1 MGTVT
6 LRPTSTNSNSFT
18 LTPTNYAAH
27 QCINEVT
34 ADDASSQLSLTASST
49 DWVYA
54 KFKGAIGGTIPSGN
68 NRYSKLTLYVRAK
81 KATIEATKAMV
92 TVTLFDSDGNKIMSI
107 TPTLTG
113 TYATYGTVI
122 SVDWLVFPELTFELS
137 GSANGNYDGKTTNAG
152 ELDITQVYL
161 DVAYNPLCARTG
173 YIKVGDSW
181 RMLSG
186 IYSKENG
193 VWKDTSAF
201 DPKINGTWKGG

>member
-34 ADDASSQLSLTASST
+34 ADDASSQLSVTSSLSA
-49 DWVYA
+49 VSA
-54 KFKGAIGGTIPSGN
+54 NFEGAISGSEPSGN
-68 NRYSKLTLYVRAK
+68 NRYSQITLYVRAK
-81 KATIEATKAMV
+81 MIYSATVNI
-92 TVTLFDSDGNKIMSI
+92 TLFDSGGNKIATI
-107 TPTLTG
+107 TPTLT
-113 TYATYGTVI
+113 TSYATYSVTVSI
-122 SVDWLVFPELTFELS
+122 DWLSLQALTLKIN
-137 GSANGNYDGKTTNAG
+137 GSATGYSNGKVSSTG
-152 ELDITQVYL
+152 ELDITQVYA
-161 DVAYNPLCARTG
+161 DVVYNPLCVRTG

-193 VWKDTSAF
+193 VWKDTSAL

>member
-34 ADDASSQLSLTASST
+34 ADDASSQLSIVNSST
-49 DWVYA
+49 SEVVKA
-54 KFKGAIGGTIPSGN
+54 SFVGAISGASPSGN
-68 NRYSKLTLYVRAK
+68 NRYSKVALYVRAK
-81 KATIEATKAMV
+81 MTASGTITA
-92 TVTLFDSDGNKIMSI
+92 
-107 TPTLTG
+107 TLTDSAG
-113 TYATYGTVI
+113 SKFISFTPGLSTSYANYGT
-122 SVDWLVFPELTFELS
+122 SVEIDWLSIPSLTVQLT
-137 GSANGNYDGKTTNAG
+137 GSTTAVTSNKVTTNG
-152 ELDITQVYL
+152 ELDITQVY
-161 DVAYNPLCARTG
+161 VVVTYNPLCARTG

-193 VWKDTSAF
+193 VWKDTSAL